1 MRRLVLVFV
10 ILIGVASA
18 SAQQDYVGRFNAFG
32 GYSFLDS
39 PKLNLFEN
47 GFDGTF
53 GVNIKRWIAFG
64 FDFSIFT
71 GGSNL
76 VPSDLNAATQQ
87 QLAPILV
94 LLPPG
99 TTISV
104 PFDART
110 STYAIGPQINIRKL
124 QKVTFLVRPAL
135 GALHEDVTAKPTDP
149 LTAAIVAGL
158 LGPSGKT
165 SSTATFYGF
174 GGGVDFF
181 PKKHVGLRVTAD
193 FVHFA
198 IFQSFLN
205 GGRNAVRFSIGPTF
219 QFGGNVQ

>member
-1 MRRLVLVFV
+1 MRRFCICLFVLLSV
-10 ILIGVASA
+10 SA
-18 SAQQDYVGRFNAFG
+18 FPQQEYVGRYSAFG

-53 GVNIKRWIAFG
+53 GVNLKRWVAFG
-64 FDFSIFT
+64 FDFSVFT
-71 GGSNL
+71 GSSSL
-76 VPSDLNAATQQ
+76 VPADLNAAAQQ
-87 QLAPILV
+87 QLAPILL

-99 TTISV
+99 TSISV
-104 PFDART
+104 PFDAKT
-110 STYAIGPQINIRKL
+110 YTYAIGPQINIRKMK
-124 QKVTFLVRPAL
+124 KVTFLVRPAL
-135 GALHEDVTAKPTDP
+135 GALHEDVTARPNSA

-174 GGGVDFF
+174 GGGFDFF
-181 PKKHVGLRVTAD
+181 PKKHVGVRVTAD

>member
-1 MRRLVLVFV
+1 MRRVFV
-10 ILIGVASA
+10 CVFVLLLSA
-18 SAQQDYVGRFNAFG
+18 SAFAQQEYVGRFNAFG

-47 GFDGTF
+47 GFNGEF
-53 GVNIKRWIAFG
+53 GVNIKRWVAFG

-76 VPSDLNAATQQ
+76 VPSDLNAATLQ
-87 QLAPILV
+87 QLAPVLV

-99 TTISV
+99 ATISV

-110 STYAIGPQINIRKL
+110 STYAIGPQFSIRKY
-124 QKVTFLVRPAL
+124 KPVTFLVRPAL

-158 LGPSGKT
+158 LGSSGKT

-174 GGGVDFF
+174 GGGVDLNAS
-181 PKKHVGLRVTAD
+181 KHVGIRVTAD

>member
-1 MRRLVLVFV
+1 MRRICLCLFVFLSV
-10 ILIGVASA
+10 SA
-18 SAQQDYVGRFNAFG
+18 FAQQEYVGRYNAFG

-39 PKLNLFEN
+39 PKLSLFQN

-53 GVNIKRWIAFG
+53 GVNLKRWIAFG

-71 GGSNL
+71 GSGSL
-76 VPSDLNAATQQ
+76 VPSDLRPAVQQ
-87 QLAPILV
+87 QFAPFLA

-99 TTISV
+99 STITV
-104 PFDART
+104 PFDAKT
-110 STYAIGPQINIRKL
+110 STYAIGPQINIRKMK
-124 QKVTFLVRPAL
+124 KVTFLVRPAL
-135 GALHEDVTAKPTDP
+135 GALHETVTAKPNSA

-158 LGPSGKT
+158 LGTSGKT
-165 SSTATFYGF
+165 TSTATFYGF
-174 GGGVDFF
+174 GGGFDFF

>member
-1 MRRLVLVFV
+1 MRRLLLVL
-10 ILIGVASA
+10 ILLVLPAF
-18 SAQQDYVGRFNAFG
+18 AQQEYVGRYSAFG
-32 GYSFLDS
+32 GYAFLDS

-53 GVNIKRWIAFG
+53 GVNIKRWVGFG

-71 GGSNL
+71 GGSSL

-87 QLAPILV
+87 QLLPILAM
-94 LLPPG
+94 LPPG
-99 TTISV
+99 ATIRV
-104 PFDART
+104 PFDATT

-124 QKVTFLVRPAL
+124 KKVTFLVRPAL

-174 GGGVDFF
+174 GGGADLF
-181 PKKHVGLRVTAD
+181 PTKHVGVRVTAD

-219 QFGGNVQ
+219 QFGKNVQ

>member
-1 MRRLVLVFV
+1 MRRLLLVLMLLVLPAF
-10 ILIGVASA
+10 
-18 SAQQDYVGRFNAFG
+18 AQQEYVGRYSAFG

-53 GVNIKRWIAFG
+53 GVNIKRWVGFG

-71 GGSNL
+71 GGSSL

-87 QLAPILV
+87 QLLPILAM
-94 LLPPG
+94 LPPG
-99 TTISV
+99 ATIRV
-104 PFDART
+104 PFDATT

-124 QKVTFLVRPAL
+124 KKVTFLVRPAL

-158 LGPSGKT
+158 LGPTGKT

-174 GGGVDFF
+174 GGGADLF
-181 PKKHVGLRVTAD
+181 PTTHVGVRVTAD

-219 QFGGNVQ
+219 QFGKNVQ

>member
-1 MRRLVLVFV
+1 MRRAFLCAFSLLLSV
-10 ILIGVASA
+10 SA
-18 SAQQDYVGRFNAFG
+18 FAQQDYVGRFNAFG

-47 GFDGTF
+47 GFNGEF
-53 GVNIKRWIAFG
+53 GVNIKRWVAFG

-76 VPSDLNAATQQ
+76 VPSDLNAATLQ
-87 QLAPILV
+87 QLAPVLV

-99 TTISV
+99 ATISV
-104 PFDART
+104 PFDATT
-110 STYAIGPQINIRKL
+110 STYAIGPQFNIRKY
-124 QKVTFLVRPAL
+124 KPVTFLIRPAL
-135 GALHEDVTAKPTDP
+135 GALHEDVTAKPADP

-158 LGPSGKT
+158 LGTSGKT

-174 GGGVDFF
+174 GGGVDLNAS
-181 PKKHVGLRVTAD
+181 KHVGVRVTAD

-205 GGRNAVRFSIGPTF
+205 GGRNAVRFSVGPTF
-219 QFGGNVQ
+219 QFGGNVK

>member
-1 MRRLVLVFV
+1 MRRLLLVLMLLVLPAF
-10 ILIGVASA
+10 
-18 SAQQDYVGRFNAFG
+18 AQQEYVGRYSAFG

-53 GVNIKRWIAFG
+53 GVNIKRWVGFG

-71 GGSNL
+71 GGSSL

-87 QLAPILV
+87 QLLPILAM
-94 LLPPG
+94 LPPG
-99 TTISV
+99 ATIRV
-104 PFDART
+104 PFDATT

-124 QKVTFLVRPAL
+124 KKVTFLVRPAL
-135 GALHEDVTAKPTDP
+135 GALHEDITAKPTDP

-158 LGPSGKT
+158 LGSSGKT

-174 GGGVDFF
+174 GGGADLF
-181 PKKHVGLRVTAD
+181 PTKHVGVRVTAD

-205 GGRNAVRFSIGPTF
+205 GGRNAVRFAIGPTF
-219 QFGGNVQ
+219 QFGKNVQ

>member
-1 MRRLVLVFV
+1 MRHICLCLFVLLSV
-10 ILIGVASA
+10 SA
-18 SAQQDYVGRFNAFG
+18 FAQQDYVGRYSAFG

-47 GFDGTF
+47 GFDVTF
-53 GVNIKRWIAFG
+53 GVNIKRWLGFG
-64 FDFSIFT
+64 FDYSRFT
-71 GGSNL
+71 GGSSL
-76 VPSDLNAATQQ
+76 VSSDLTPAVQQ
-87 QLAPILV
+87 QLLPILA

-99 TTISV
+99 TSISV
-104 PFDART
+104 PFDATT
-110 STYAIGPQINIRKL
+110 STYAIGPQINIRKMK
-124 QKVTFLVRPAL
+124 KVTFLVRPAL
-135 GALHEDVTAKPTDP
+135 GALHEDVTARPNSA

-158 LGPSGKT
+158 LGPSGNT

-174 GGGVDFF
+174 GGGADLF
-181 PKKHVGLRVTAD
+181 PTKHVGVRVTAD

-219 QFGGNVQ
+219 QFGKNVQ

>member
-1 MRRLVLVFV
+1 MRRICMCLFVLLSVSVF
-10 ILIGVASA
+10 
-18 SAQQDYVGRFNAFG
+18 AQQEYVGRYSAFG

-53 GVNIKRWIAFG
+53 GINIKRWVAFG
-64 FDFSIFT
+64 FDFSVFT
-71 GGSNL
+71 GSSSL
-76 VPSDLNAATQQ
+76 VPADLNAATLQ
-87 QLAPILV
+87 QLAPILL

-99 TTISV
+99 TSISV
-104 PFDART
+104 PFDAKT
-110 STYAIGPQINIRKL
+110 YTYAIGPQINIRKMK
-124 QKVTFLVRPAL
+124 KVTFLVRPAL
-135 GALHEDVTAKPTDP
+135 GALHEEVTARPNSA

-174 GGGVDFF
+174 GGGFDFF
-181 PKKHVGLRVTAD
+181 PKKHVGVRATAD

>member
-1 MRRLVLVFV
+1 MRRLLLVLIVLFWA
-10 ILIGVASA
+10 ASA
-18 SAQQDYVGRFNAFG
+18 FAQQEYVGRFSAFG

-47 GFDGTF
+47 GFDGSF
-53 GVNIKRWIAFG
+53 GVNLKRWFAFG
-64 FDFSIFT
+64 VDISVFT
-71 GGSNL
+71 GGSSL
-76 VPSDLNAATQQ
+76 VPSDFNAATLQ
-87 QLAPILV
+87 QLAPV
-94 LLPPG
+94 LAMLPPG

-104 PFDART
+104 PFDATT

-135 GALHEDVTAKPTDP
+135 GALHEDVTAKPTNP

-158 LGPSGKT
+158 LGASGKT

-174 GGGVDFF
+174 GGGVDLF
-181 PKKHVGLRVTAD
+181 PKKHVGVRVTAD

-205 GGRNAVRFSIGPTF
+205 GGRNAVRFAIGPTF

>member
-1 MRRLVLVFV
+1 MRRVFLSAVVLLLSV
-10 ILIGVASA
+10 SA
-18 SAQQDYVGRFNAFG
+18 FAQQEYVGRFNAFG

-53 GVNIKRWIAFG
+53 GVNLKRWIAFG

-71 GGSNL
+71 GGSSL
-76 VPSDLNAATQQ
+76 VPSDLTPATQQ
-87 QLAPILV
+87 QLAPILL

-99 TTISV
+99 TSISV
-104 PFDART
+104 PFDATT

-124 QKVTFLVRPAL
+124 KKVTFLVRPAL
-135 GALHEDVTAKPTDP
+135 GALHEDVTAKPTNP
-149 LTAAIVAGL
+149 LTTAIVAGL

-174 GGGVDFF
+174 GGGVDLNAT
-181 PKKHVGLRVTAD
+181 KHVGIRVTAD

-205 GGRNAVRFSIGPTF
+205 GGRNAVRFSVGPTF
-219 QFGGNVQ
+219 QFGKNVQ